1 MSLAGIM
8 IFAIAAALTAVL
20 LKQIKSEY
28 SIFLVTG
35 AAIILFLVV
44 LSQIGTVIETIQKI
58 QKLIRFDDIYINI
71 LVKITGISYLTQFAA
86 DICKDCGSGYFVETD
101 GLLSNIQENNYS
113 LLGKEDIIHFSRNAL
128 TSWGIQLVFCHACQQ
143 LKIFSTVRTR

>member
-71 LVKITGISYLTQFAA
+71 LVKITGISYLPQFAA
-86 DICKDCGSGYFVETD
+86 DICKDCGYQSLAGQLQIFGKISVLAVSMPVVMA
-101 GLLSNIQENNYS
+101 LLEMINQ
-113 LLGKEDIIHFSRNAL
+113 LLE
-128 TSWGIQLVFCHACQQ
+128 
-143 LKIFSTVRTR
+143 

>member
-8 IFAIAAALTAVL
+8 IFAIAAALAAVL

-58 QKLIRFDDIYINI
+58 QKLIRFDDVYINI
-71 LVKITGISYLTQFAA
+71 LVKITGISYLTQIAA
-86 DICKDCGSGYFVETD
+86 DI
-101 GLLSNIQENNYS
+101 
-113 LLGKEDIIHFSRNAL
+113 
-128 TSWGIQLVFCHACQQ
+128 
-143 LKIFSTVRTR
+143 

>member
-8 IFAIAAALTAVL
+8 IFALAAALAAVL

-58 QKLIRFDDIYINI
+58 QKLIHFDDVYINI
-71 LVKITGISYLTQFAA
+71 LVKITGISYLAQFAA
-86 DICKDCGSGYFVETD
+86 DICKDCGYQSLAGQLQIFGKISVLAVSMPVVMA
-101 GLLSNIQENNYS
+101 LLEMVNQ
-113 LLGKEDIIHFSRNAL
+113 LLE
-128 TSWGIQLVFCHACQQ
+128 
-143 LKIFSTVRTR
+143 

>member
-8 IFAIAAALTAVL
+8 IFAIAAALAAVL

-58 QKLIRFDDIYINI
+58 QKLIRFDD
-71 LVKITGISYLTQFAA
+71 V
-86 DICKDCGSGYFVETD
+86 
-101 GLLSNIQENNYS
+101 
-113 LLGKEDIIHFSRNAL
+113 
-128 TSWGIQLVFCHACQQ
+128 
-143 LKIFSTVRTR
+143 

>member
-8 IFAIAAALTAVL
+8 IFALAAALAAVL

-58 QKLIRFDDIYINI
+58 QKLIHFDDVYINI
-71 LVKITGISYLTQFAA
+71 LVKITGISSLTQFAA
-86 DICKDCGSGYFVETD
+86 DICKDCGYQSLAGQLQIFGKISVLAVSMPVVMA
-101 GLLSNIQENNYS
+101 LLEMVNQ
-113 LLGKEDIIHFSRNAL
+113 LLE
-128 TSWGIQLVFCHACQQ
+128 
-143 LKIFSTVRTR
+143 

>member
-8 IFAIAAALTAVL
+8 IFALAAALAAVL

-58 QKLIRFDDIYINI
+58 QKLIHFDDVYINI
-71 LVKITGISYLTQFAA
+71 LVKITGFSYLTQFAA
-86 DICKDCGSGYFVETD
+86 DICKDCGYQSLAGQLQIFGKISVLAVSMPVVMA
-101 GLLSNIQENNYS
+101 LLEMVNQ
-113 LLGKEDIIHFSRNAL
+113 LLE
-128 TSWGIQLVFCHACQQ
+128 
-143 LKIFSTVRTR
+143 

>member
-8 IFAIAAALTAVL
+8 IFALAAALAAVL

-44 LSQIGTVIETIQKI
+44 LSQIGTVIET
-58 QKLIRFDDIYINI
+58 R
-71 LVKITGISYLTQFAA
+71 S
-86 DICKDCGSGYFVETD
+86 
-101 GLLSNIQENNYS
+101 
-113 LLGKEDIIHFSRNAL
+113 
-128 TSWGIQLVFCHACQQ
+128 
-143 LKIFSTVRTR
+143 

>member
-8 IFAIAAALTAVL
+8 IFGIAAALAAVL

-58 QKLIRFDDIYINI
+58 QKLIYFDDVYINI

-86 DICKDCGSGYFVETD
+86 DICKDCGYQSLAGQLQIFGKISVLAVSMPVVMA
-101 GLLSNIQENNYS
+101 LLEMVNQ
-113 LLGKEDIIHFSRNAL
+113 LLE
-128 TSWGIQLVFCHACQQ
+128 
-143 LKIFSTVRTR
+143 